1 MVSDLSEVLEPGSNR
16 ERIQAQVSQS
26 PSSDYSGLWTKR
38 GCQSHQ
44 DPRTHFARCTHRK
57 AKVQRGRQPEG
68 KLGTT
73 IQGPEP
79 KSQPVGSALATQSL
93 RSPFLPRSPDIIFT
107 STCMGCR
114 FLFVFLFF
122 LFYCSS
128 LWGEAGANDGSCSQL
143 APECLPG

>member
-1 MVSDLSEVLEPGSNR
+1 MVSDLSKVAEPGSNR

-44 DPRTHFARCTHRK
+44 DPRTHFAHCTHRK
-57 AKVQRGRQPEG
+57 AKAQRAQEPER

-79 KSQPVGSALATQSL
+79 KSQPVGSALATWSL
-93 RSPFLPRSPDIIFT
+93 RSPFLPRSPDGLFM

-114 FLFVFLFF
+114 FLFSFLS
-122 LFYCSS
+122 CSS
-128 LWGEAGANDGSCSQL
+128 LWGKAGANDGSCSQL
-143 APECLPG
+143 AAECLPG